1 MAVTMEQLIE
11 KNSSGS
17 PAPPPIKATS
27 GGNGHTP
34 RRQQARTGRGVT
46 MEEIR
51 ARHSGGTSG
60 TPQPKRQ
67 PRTPRS
73 KPTFQ
78 SGGLSPVVSGM
89 LQYQL
94 ETGEE
99 WGVNQEGQP
108 RWTADQI
115 EELRRYQKP
124 YLTKLTKKEEKRFKE
139 ETDWN
144 DDPRQ
149 FFDARGQWKK
159 LGWMSEG
166 QHGSSQFKLHG
177 HPRTWMDNEG
187 NAGLNNVGK
196 TAVNTKT
203 GKPYLAAVGTP
214 AKQPT
219 QPGRGVTEA
228 EIRKMHGGGTSGT
241 PQPKR
246 QPRTPTRTQTSR
258 GVTMAEIRARHTSEL
273 RDIGQYDQ
281 DTGAIGGIKNSIHR
295 GLVRNLTAANVY
307 ATIGG
312 VDRTE
317 AIADLVIKSES
328 LPMTKDQMALVDKS
342 GLSRVFHILFNPFD
356 VLAPMFFESA
366 AQFGPALA
374 ASAGIG
380 AAVGA
385 AVGPAGSVAGT
396 VVGAGAAFAG
406 RAAASAYV
414 ESGAEILSL
423 LSQQGVDT
431 TNPEQLRQAFADPNV
446 INDIKRRAAIKGI
459 TIGAFDA
466 ASFKL
471 ASAFKPLTKLT
482 RGKGLPRRSTSHGIR
497 RTSLA
502 ALEAYG
508 VQAASGGGGEL
519 AGQVLSGAEINLNDI
534 IDEIVLEG
542 PGAFNIAASRV
553 IQANQRNRRREDRKA
568 ARDSLKNKAEAQQKA
583 QQEAARQKA
592 AWDAANKRGEE
603 MDKEAAE
610 RAAEQKERAEA
621 EVAGEAQVETE
632 SKLRRR
638 LERGDKRQVE
648 EGDFDPEGKIPAAAP
663 AASGRG
669 QAPISGL
676 QADQPKLGEKTT
688 KKDAKRGAG
697 RLEIPVVPEDDPA
710 TVEERIFP
718 GGGKIL
724 TEDQRRAREFQQEQE
739 GRRRKQTG
747 LTGTQATGVP
757 LPGTPAQIPLEG
769 EPSAVKLEPSRT
781 RLLELAIQN
790 GLPEDQSKRIIAGM
804 SGQQVSQSLETG
816 STQLIAET
824 IIESKETPSVE
835 GLRTQPGVRPTPRST
850 IGRLDSARKEL
861 KRSEVVREDAR
872 ILVEEAKTTADKRE
886 ARRVLKAANARL
898 TRAKNAMRN
907 AKLAE
912 AAGAYPAAEPAK
924 EPTPPVQ
931 PAAEPAKK
939 PTSPVQPAITAKQK
953 VVVEKTK
960 RSADKWSKEALD
972 AAKEERRRKKKAKK
986 DAKEKAEK
994 DAKGGKTGV
1003 PSGQTVPDTPASE
1016 TEISALLADAAS
1028 GDPVGAV
1035 GSVPFMITAGMKR
1048 ALRLLG
1054 FGGDQ
1059 IKRMRPGV
1067 AHEHLQADP
1076 RTRGKFGRPGFVDIG
1091 ILEDIVTAAVRAGR
1105 FTATQTAAAA
1115 RWLSLAAGKAIKTV
1129 GQAAKRLISEFG
1141 RGIAKFV
1148 NAIYKNYLDLSRA
1161 ATRRRSA
1168 GFAAVGPRKKADAE
1182 AAAKKKAAAE
1192 FAAEEDAADAAE
1204 DALEERAARKTVTK
1218 KVSRGIPKAT
1228 PEEPA
1233 AVGPRKKE
1241 AASDDLWA
1249 IPGQEFTSG
1258 PTSINKA
1265 KVPAVFN
1272 NKEVSFKS
1280 GEVNADIGGGKY
1292 DTATEFL
1299 EEKFNVENIIVD
1311 PFNQTEYAYQQAV
1324 DIVRGGQVDTATVSN
1339 VLNVIKEPSNRLKT
1353 IAQAAD
1359 AIKPEGSAYFTVYQ
1373 SKDEGQSGKDKWQE
1387 GRPLKD
1393 YVSEVEQHFGNVEI
1407 RNEVIIAKEPKKAVG
1422 PRKKVADEA
1431 TAVTSEQ
1438 DRKYMAAV
1446 KAGDTKAA
1454 QRMVDEA
1461 AKKAG
1466 YKSDQPLFHG
1476 TTHKFTVF
1484 NKDLSSIEGDLGAAY
1499 YFTNSRGDV
1508 DTNYAGVGPD
1518 LTGRIERLAES
1529 LIDDETVQDSY
1540 GKPIRPSGPKI
1551 SGKDIGVGGYLKDFV
1566 EFAEGV
1572 ARKRLSGGEERVIKA
1587 YVRLDNPAVIGG
1599 GKETSLEM
1607 TQEVDAEGEFVGE
1620 PTGTLVDFAENLRE
1634 EMLESELV
1642 NDSTAQEVI
1651 GDLFEASDFS
1661 DIGLAEAIK
1670 TLKTNNEFSS
1680 IQDVYTDE
1688 LAGNEIIRKAI
1699 GGIGHDGII
1708 DGTVDTKFGSSA
1720 FFVNPITKQ
1729 KIKTGGMAGI
1739 TPSTVHVVA
1748 FQPDQIKSADPITRD
1763 GEGNVIPLSQRFDP
1777 TKPSILYSE
1786 AAAEGAA
1793 REETA
1798 GRFYRKHGRMPKPG
1812 DTLEE
1817 AMDGLILSKEQQALW
1832 KVLLPILRAQT
1843 KGTPKLTVG
1852 KVGKT
1857 IFGFSGG
1864 RYNSGTHTIK
1874 ISSSIRPERAAKT
1887 MLHEAVHAATRNAIV
1902 MQYPSRHLRGEV
1914 AGVDERSRAAF
1925 ARLEE
1930 IHRLIGVHPGAKGK
1944 YGSTNV
1950 LEMITEAFT
1959 TPDFQRF
1966 MSTVKVP
1973 GSTKYADLRGKN
1985 LLQSFIDAVKRLLN
1999 IRDKGALTALEE
2011 VLELGTTIME
2021 GDIAAGRGVAPTA
2034 PAAGAGVTL
2043 AAGPAPRKTVSLAD
2057 VERATEKAFAAVR
2070 KPGTA
2075 EQKLKR
2081 ITPVTLAMTDIL
2093 RVLAGEPKAALSQE
2107 RRDQISEI
2115 IKPLPPSIRGM
2126 FTRVLGKKTISPADV
2141 KRVAKSSSVR
2151 SIRKDS
2157 FESVRRVRKV
2167 TNSKKIKGGGRE
2179 AGSLINFQ
2187 RRDKLR
2193 LADLLARSEQHWRN
2207 MSAKDVTIDQL
2218 TDLAIEIESIR
2229 ETVDQIVKETR
2240 ADKRATTE
2248 SREAQAAQDAS
2259 NIVDALDKAGEKTK
2273 QFDPARNENR
2283 RSTFFMRLWRGS
2295 YDVDMFTRFLED
2307 GKGYLHKLFHVD
2319 AKTAEMR
2326 KDAADRDVMRE
2337 LQEII
2342 LRHTGKSYSDIK
2354 KEWDASSAEGAATF
2368 DTVTIDGKDAKLLRG
2383 NMITIAALDN
2393 DTVKQLVAGRKF
2405 KLSEGTQR
2413 LPNSISEQE
2422 ISDIR
2427 DRVEKLYPGMIKE
2440 IKAKIIQ
2447 KNKRAVLSLVYQLT
2461 GKEPVEVDD
2470 TYLPR
2475 EVNIEEVEAI
2485 KGIKLGDNTPI
2496 GTQIV
2501 TNFAENA
2508 SLTKERS
2515 NDISNPIT
2523 IRPFLSIVE
2532 RHVEQ
2537 KHKILHLSEI
2547 VTRIDTALH
2556 TPSVMDAINRRGG
2569 ESAVKQLRAHLISI
2583 SQARLPVSDI
2593 SRGVRQAAS
2602 NVTASIAVANPR
2614 MHIIQFGGIAKL
2626 WSVMPNHI
2634 FAAGLRGFTEKG
2646 LMERFYNAPGV
2657 GWMHARHRGGI
2668 QSRFSPTEIESQR
2681 DVFDTSDFKSAVGG
2695 FYQQMAY
2702 VAKAIA
2708 TLNGQNAARGTK
2720 DLLLKSGV
2728 RLVSTIKTLNAL
2740 DSVIARIA
2748 FAGYLAESKQ
2758 KNPGFTREQHDTWV
2772 AERATDAMRSS
2783 QNSSSAYDMAGTV
2796 VTGRQS
2802 NETFLAMLHIFTS
2815 DSFKSLNML
2824 HKGMADGKT
2833 SPAAMKA
2840 LAGVIANAAW
2850 YSAVGGLAMSVA
2862 FDSLSEM
2869 FGDDDELTKI
2879 KRQAERWEKAQDRWW
2894 RGIVGQVSPVIGDR
2908 LLSAFQATQNR
2919 YMKDQVTGVPL
2930 TDVVG
2935 DLRDGFI
2942 SVLGALEDMGDP
2954 EKEKVFNRAI
2964 EGLAGLTWSASRLF
2978 ANPAVSLKMQLRS
2991 INSKIKEGP
3000 GSAVEYLREI
3010 QRDLQKK
3017 NRLGTISQE
3026 EFGLLDRLNKD
3037 VAEIGRIK
3045 SLGKKEVIDQE
3056 RVFDGIRTLIRDY
3069 ERTPTLEGMLSNP
3082 KLTRSRRRMPT
3093 ERQRIR
3099 KEERRSRQILRA
3111 IERRNR
3117 GRAALPSA

>member
-1 MAVTMEQLIE
+1 MNRNRMIIRGVREGKLPPVPSKRKQGDWRKTIESLVEDADDAPFKGKGEGVESQELAYLQGRFDTFERTNGREGLDPKKPVITMGGW
-11 KNSSGS
+11 KASRNSGG
-17 PAPPPIKATS
+17 PAPT
-27 GGNGHTP
+27 
-34 RRQQARTGRGVT
+34 
-46 MEEIR
+46 
-51 ARHSGGTSG
+51 
-60 TPQPKRQ
+60 
-67 PRTPRS
+67 
-73 KPTFQ
+73 
-78 SGGLSPVVSGM
+78 
-89 LQYQL
+89 
-94 ETGEE
+94 
-99 WGVNQEGQP
+99 
-108 RWTADQI
+108 
-115 EELRRYQKP
+115 
-124 YLTKLTKKEEKRFKE
+124 
-139 ETDWN
+139 
-144 DDPRQ
+144 
-149 FFDARGQWKK
+149 
-159 LGWMSEG
+159 
-166 QHGSSQFKLHG
+166 
-177 HPRTWMDNEG
+177 
-187 NAGLNNVGK
+187 
-196 TAVNTKT
+196 
-203 GKPYLAAVGTP
+203 
-214 AKQPT
+214 
-219 QPGRGVTEA
+219 
-228 EIRKMHGGGTSGT
+228 
-241 PQPKR
+241 
-246 QPRTPTRTQTSR
+246 
-258 GVTMAEIRARHTSEL
+258 
-273 RDIGQYDQ
+273 
-281 DTGAIGGIKNSIHR
+281 
-295 GLVRNLTAANVY
+295 LTASN
-307 ATIGG
+307 
-312 VDRTE
+312 
-317 AIADLVIKSES
+317 
-328 LPMTKDQMALVDKS
+328 
-342 GLSRVFHILFNPFD
+342 
-356 VLAPMFFESA
+356 
-366 AQFGPALA
+366 
-374 ASAGIG
+374 
-380 AAVGA
+380 
-385 AVGPAGSVAGT
+385 
-396 VVGAGAAFAG
+396 
-406 RAAASAYV
+406 
-414 ESGAEILSL
+414 
-423 LSQQGVDT
+423 
-431 TNPEQLRQAFADPNV
+431 
-446 INDIKRRAAIKGI
+446 
-459 TIGAFDA
+459 
-466 ASFKL
+466 
-471 ASAFKPLTKLT
+471 
-482 RGKGLPRRSTSHGIR
+482 
-497 RTSLA
+497 
-502 ALEAYG
+502 
-508 VQAASGGGGEL
+508 
-519 AGQVLSGAEINLNDI
+519 QV
-534 IDEIVLEG
+534 
-542 PGAFNIAASRV
+542 
-553 IQANQRNRRREDRKA
+553 
-568 ARDSLKNKAEAQQKA
+568 
-583 QQEAARQKA
+583 
-592 AWDAANKRGEE
+592 
-603 MDKEAAE
+603 
-610 RAAEQKERAEA
+610 
-621 EVAGEAQVETE
+621 
-632 SKLRRR
+632 
-638 LERGDKRQVE
+638 
-648 EGDFDPEGKIPAAAP
+648 
-663 AASGRG
+663 
-669 QAPISGL
+669 
-676 QADQPKLGEKTT
+676 
-688 KKDAKRGAG
+688 
-697 RLEIPVVPEDDPA
+697 
-710 TVEERIFP
+710 
-718 GGGKIL
+718 
-724 TEDQRRAREFQQEQE
+724 
-739 GRRRKQTG
+739 
-747 LTGTQATGVP
+747 
-757 LPGTPAQIPLEG
+757 
-769 EPSAVKLEPSRT
+769 
-781 RLLELAIQN
+781 
-790 GLPEDQSKRIIAGM
+790 
-804 SGQQVSQSLETG
+804 
-816 STQLIAET
+816 
-824 IIESKETPSVE
+824 
-835 GLRTQPGVRPTPRST
+835 
-850 IGRLDSARKEL
+850 
-861 KRSEVVREDAR
+861 AR
-872 ILVEEAKTTADKRE
+872 IL
-886 ARRVLKAANARL
+886 L
-898 TRAKNAMRN
+898 
-907 AKLAE
+907 
-912 AAGAYPAAEPAK
+912 
-924 EPTPPVQ
+924 
-931 PAAEPAKK
+931 
-939 PTSPVQPAITAKQK
+939 
-953 VVVEKTK
+953 
-960 RSADKWSKEALD
+960 
-972 AAKEERRRKKKAKK
+972 
-986 DAKEKAEK
+986 
-994 DAKGGKTGV
+994 
-1003 PSGQTVPDTPASE
+1003 PD
-1016 TEISALLADAAS
+1016 
-1028 GDPVGAV
+1028 
-1035 GSVPFMITAGMKR
+1035 
-1048 ALRLLG
+1048 
-1054 FGGDQ
+1054 
-1059 IKRMRPGV
+1059 
-1067 AHEHLQADP
+1067 
-1076 RTRGKFGRPGFVDIG
+1076 GR
-1091 ILEDIVTAAVRAGR
+1091 
-1105 FTATQTAAAA
+1105 
-1115 RWLSLAAGKAIKTV
+1115 
-1129 GQAAKRLISEFG
+1129 
-1141 RGIAKFV
+1141 
-1148 NAIYKNYLDLSRA
+1148 
-1161 ATRRRSA
+1161 
-1168 GFAAVGPRKKADAE
+1168 
-1182 AAAKKKAAAE
+1182 
-1192 FAAEEDAADAAE
+1192 
-1204 DALEERAARKTVTK
+1204 
-1218 KVSRGIPKAT
+1218 
-1228 PEEPA
+1228 
-1233 AVGPRKKE
+1233 
-1241 AASDDLWA
+1241 
-1249 IPGQEFTSG
+1249 
-1258 PTSINKA
+1258 
-1265 KVPAVFN
+1265 
-1272 NKEVSFKS
+1272 
-1280 GEVNADIGGGKY
+1280 
-1292 DTATEFL
+1292 
-1299 EEKFNVENIIVD
+1299 
-1311 PFNQTEYAYQQAV
+1311 
-1324 DIVRGGQVDTATVSN
+1324 
-1339 VLNVIKEPSNRLKT
+1339 
-1353 IAQAAD
+1353 
-1359 AIKPEGSAYFTVYQ
+1359 
-1373 SKDEGQSGKDKWQE
+1373 
-1387 GRPLKD
+1387 
-1393 YVSEVEQHFGNVEI
+1393 
-1407 RNEVIIAKEPKKAVG
+1407 
-1422 PRKKVADEA
+1422 
-1431 TAVTSEQ
+1431 
-1438 DRKYMAAV
+1438 
-1446 KAGDTKAA
+1446 
-1454 QRMVDEA
+1454 
-1461 AKKAG
+1461 
-1466 YKSDQPLFHG
+1466 
-1476 TTHKFTVF
+1476 
-1484 NKDLSSIEGDLGAAY
+1484 
-1499 YFTNSRGDV
+1499 
-1508 DTNYAGVGPD
+1508 
-1518 LTGRIERLAES
+1518 
-1529 LIDDETVQDSY
+1529 
-1540 GKPIRPSGPKI
+1540 
-1551 SGKDIGVGGYLKDFV
+1551 
-1566 EFAEGV
+1566 
-1572 ARKRLSGGEERVIKA
+1572 
-1587 YVRLDNPAVIGG
+1587 
-1599 GKETSLEM
+1599 
-1607 TQEVDAEGEFVGE
+1607 
-1620 PTGTLVDFAENLRE
+1620 
-1634 EMLESELV
+1634 
-1642 NDSTAQEVI
+1642 
-1651 GDLFEASDFS
+1651 
-1661 DIGLAEAIK
+1661 
-1670 TLKTNNEFSS
+1670 
-1680 IQDVYTDE
+1680 
-1688 LAGNEIIRKAI
+1688 
-1699 GGIGHDGII
+1699 
-1708 DGTVDTKFGSSA
+1708 
-1720 FFVNPITKQ
+1720 
-1729 KIKTGGMAGI
+1729 
-1739 TPSTVHVVA
+1739 
-1748 FQPDQIKSADPITRD
+1748 
-1763 GEGNVIPLSQRFDP
+1763 
-1777 TKPSILYSE
+1777 
-1786 AAAEGAA
+1786 
-1793 REETA
+1793 
-1798 GRFYRKHGRMPKPG
+1798 
-1812 DTLEE
+1812 
-1817 AMDGLILSKEQQALW
+1817 
-1832 KVLLPILRAQT
+1832 
-1843 KGTPKLTVG
+1843 
-1852 KVGKT
+1852 
-1857 IFGFSGG
+1857 
-1864 RYNSGTHTIK
+1864 
-1874 ISSSIRPERAAKT
+1874 
-1887 MLHEAVHAATRNAIV
+1887 
-1902 MQYPSRHLRGEV
+1902 
-1914 AGVDERSRAAF
+1914 
-1925 ARLEE
+1925 
-1930 IHRLIGVHPGAKGK
+1930 
-1944 YGSTNV
+1944 
-1950 LEMITEAFT
+1950 
-1959 TPDFQRF
+1959 
-1966 MSTVKVP
+1966 
-1973 GSTKYADLRGKN
+1973 
-1985 LLQSFIDAVKRLLN
+1985 VKRLTPRMMARLMGLPDSFRVPEKN
-1999 IRDKGALTALEE
+1999 ALARTVLGNGIHGA
-2011 VLELGTTIME
+2011 TTRSFIE
-2021 GDIAAGRGVAPTA
+2021 PLAQAGLRLARSA
-2034 PAAGAGVTL
+2034 EAGVTL

-2141 KRVAKSSSVR
+2141 KRVAKSSSIR

-2342 LRHTGKSYSDIK
+2342 LRHTGKSYNGIK
-2354 KEWDASSAEGAATF
+2354 KEWDAWTGEGAATF

-2447 KNKRAVLSLVYQLT
+2447 KNKREVLSLVYQLT

-2668 QSRFSPTEIESQR
+2668 QSRFSPTEVESQR
-2681 DVFDTSDFKSAVGG
+2681 DVFDTSDIKSAAGG

-2708 TLNGQNAARGTK
+2708 TLNGQKAARGTK

-2894 RGIVGQVSPVIGDR
+2894 RGIVGQVSPVLGDR
-2908 LLSAFQATQNR
+2908 LLSAFQSTQDR
-2919 YMKDQVTGVPL
+2919 YMKDRVTGVPL
-2930 TDVVG
+2930 TDVVV

-3117 GRAALPSA
+3117 GRAALPS